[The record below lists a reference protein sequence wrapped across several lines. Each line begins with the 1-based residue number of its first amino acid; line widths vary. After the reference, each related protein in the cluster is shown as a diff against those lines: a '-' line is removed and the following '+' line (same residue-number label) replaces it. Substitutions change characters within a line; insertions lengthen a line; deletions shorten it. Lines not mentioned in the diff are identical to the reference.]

1 MIRQKAREIALTLL
15 PIALFSLISQLI
27 FQVGDLKSSLSFY
40 GGMIFVFF
48 GLMFFIIGVEN
59 GLTKAGESFGLSL
72 AKSNRLWFVIII
84 GLLLGT
90 LITIAEPAVF
100 LLAGQVSHLTDG
112 QISQLIFIL
121 YVSLGVGIFVS
132 IGFLRIL
139 YGSCY

>member
-27 FQVGDLKSSLSFY
+27 FQVGNWDTTLRFY
-40 GGMIFVFF
+40 GGMMFVFL

-72 AKSNRLWFVIII
+72 AKSNRLWFVIFI

-90 LITIAEPAVF
+90 LITVAEPAVF
-100 LLAGQVSHLTDG
+100 LLAG
-112 QISQLIFIL
+112 
-121 YVSLGVGIFVS
+121 
-132 IGFLRIL
+132 
-139 YGSCY
+139 